1 MAHGYKPHVFDAF
14 RKQVPLCT
22 NMTTWKRTPQL
33 TGKAIAA
40 CRLLPVTEWQIYL
53 LRAPRTAAAMPLATT
68 PTAAAANPTPTK
80 PSDCKDTSKLL
91 LVNNNQTLNNISHTR
106 P

>member
-1 MAHGYKPHVFDAF
+1 MHFQNKHLFAQTRQPG
-14 RKQVPLCT
+14 
-22 NMTTWKRTPQL
+22 KRIPQL

-80 PSDCKDTSKLL
+80 PSNCKDTRKFPSI
-91 LVNNNQTLNNISHTR
+91 NNQTLNYVNTISNTK